1 MTRRIQILRAVAQN
15 KDIGQ
20 RGLVALLGIDPR
32 AHLLRLKADRLI
44 RGVEVKGAMRY
55 SVTQEGQR
63 LLSAF
68 PIEAAP
74 MGLIE
79 TARRVMA

>member
-20 RGLVALLGIDPR
+20 RGLVELLGVDPR
-32 AHLLRLKADRLI
+32 AHLLRLKAERLI

-55 SVTQEGQR
+55 AVTQEGQR
-63 LLSAF
+63 VLSAL
-68 PIEAAP
+68 PSDGATL
-74 MGLIE
+74 GLIE